1 MLSKES
7 GVIRMQH
14 LDYLKVPKVL
24 IRDDRLSDKEVGQ
37 LIRLFL
43 KSGITSLLNRTKWLI
58 DKDII
63 SDFKLLDS
71 LFIKGWLA
79 KEDGNVFLTIP
90 TKLNSQNIESKEKEY
105 NDKGSKIA
113 RNWDKYFGT
122 LNLTPTF
129 LEKLLSFINDGISE
143 EVIVEVIKISS
154 KKAKGNP
161 TNYIISLLRNYLN
174 RSIYTIHDFKEE
186 KQRMEEYEKRL
197 QEINRKKEKR
207 DEDETLEDYYKKGYR

>member
-1 MLSKES
+1 
-7 GVIRMQH
+7 MQH
-14 LDYLKVPKVL
+14 LEYLKVPKVL
-24 IRDDRLSDKEVGQ
+24 IKDDKLSDKELGQ
-37 LIRLFL
+37 LTRLIL
-43 KSGITSLLNRTKWLI
+43 KSEFTSLSNKTKWLI
-58 DKDII
+58 DKEII

-71 LFIKGWLA
+71 LFIKGWLD
-79 KEDGNVFLTIP
+79 KEEGNVFLTIP
-90 TKLNSQNIESKEKEY
+90 AKLISQNIEGKEKEY
-105 NDKGSKIA
+105 NEKGSKIA

-129 LEKLLSFINDGISE
+129 LEKLLSFIDDGISE
-143 EVIVEVIKISS
+143 DVIVEVMKISS

-161 TNYIISLLRNYLN
+161 TNYMISLLRDYLN